1 MNGATAMGLARAAVG
16 VVLVAAP
23 AAALGLSRR
32 EAPTGAS
39 VLLMRTIGIR
49 DIVIGLGTFSA
60 GRAGT
65 EADARRWLQT
75 GLKSDALDAVTGLLS
90 RRSIGPTETA
100 VAVGSAAVFVGL
112 DLWAIT
118 SLSARPMGR
127 DGGASGPAKPR
138 VLMA

>member
-1 MNGATAMGLARAAVG
+1 MMGLARTAVG

-32 EAPTGAS
+32 EPPTGAS

-49 DIVIGLGTFSA
+49 DVVIGLGTFSA

-65 EADARRWLQT
+65 DADARRWLRT
-75 GLKSDALDAVTGLLS
+75 GLKSDAMDAVAGLLS

-100 VAVGSAAVFVGL
+100 VAVGAAAVFVGL

-118 SLSARPMGR
+118 SRSAQPT
-127 DGGASGPAKPR
+127 S
-138 VLMA
+138 

>member
-1 MNGATAMGLARAAVG
+1 MNGATVMGLARTAVG

-32 EAPTGAS
+32 EPPTGAS

-65 EADARRWLQT
+65 EADTRRWLQT
-75 GLKSDALDAVTGLLS
+75 GLKSDAMDAVTGLLS
-90 RRSIGPTETA
+90 RRSLGPTETA
-100 VAVGSAAVFVGL
+100 VAVGAAAVFVGL
-112 DLWAIT
+112 DLWAI
-118 SLSARPMGR
+118 SAH
-127 DGGASGPAKPR
+127 ATAPAG
-138 VLMA
+138 